1 MARSLI
7 AVLVG
12 LLCIAARAPA
22 QGKPSGGRLTLAA
35 GAVLVAERDE
45 HASPLRYDGA
55 GPFVRVSFETRT
67 EQRALVV
74 RLGGAIGT
82 LRSAMTGAD
91 DLPRQE
97 LTRGW
102 IDVEY
107 ARRIVARGHRTR
119 WLLGAS
125 LAERGTV
132 LRHLTVPAG
141 ANIVGY
147 ALYSTAIG
155 PLVAIEATGRRS
167 RLGAQLAVPVLAL
180 IGRPYGGLYNE
191 LTLIPGGLRF
201 HLATI
206 DAFQAVDVTTAYAME
221 LTRGAELLLSY
232 QLVVERYRDDA
243 PLSFA
248 SQAASLGLT
257 IRLGADR

>member
-125 LAERGTV
+125 LAERG
-132 LRHLTVPAG
+132 
-141 ANIVGY
+141 
-147 ALYSTAIG
+147 
-155 PLVAIEATGRRS
+155 
-167 RLGAQLAVPVLAL
+167 
-180 IGRPYGGLYNE
+180 
-191 LTLIPGGLRF
+191 
-201 HLATI
+201 
-206 DAFQAVDVTTAYAME
+206 
-221 LTRGAELLLSY
+221 
-232 QLVVERYRDDA
+232 
-243 PLSFA
+243 
-248 SQAASLGLT
+248 
-257 IRLGADR
+257 